1 MFDRNPYTRTPLD
14 YYIRVSNK
22 IDMSYFNNKRFER
35 CQGIVL
41 TLCGILLASLSI
53 GCGGSSGTEAINY
66 AALGAS
72 DVVGV
77 GATPLTNG
85 YVYLIE
91 DSVEQE
97 SGEGVALENLGI
109 PGAQIAQIKNIEV
122 EILKRSAQPDLITLS
137 TGANDLI
144 AGDDVVSFEAD
155 LRAVVSE
162 LRAISPSAVIAVSN
176 LPDLT
181 KLPKFQDN
189 PDRDVTEARVRA
201 YNAAIARQ
209 AAGSNALLVD
219 LYSVPLQDSFVSDVD
234 GFHPSDA
241 GHQAIANA
249 FMAVLRPYFISSD
262 GKRV

>member
-1 MFDRNPYTRTPLD
+1 MQRKG
-14 YYIRVSNK
+14 S
-22 IDMSYFNNKRFER
+22 MSYFKGSRVARYQRFA
-35 CQGIVL
+35 L
-41 TLCGILLASLSI
+41 TLGALCIVSVSGA
-53 GCGGSSGTEAINY
+53 CGGSSGSDSGGSSASDPIDY

-85 YVYLIE
+85 YVYRIE
-91 DSVEQE
+91 DSVERE
-97 SGEGVALENLGI
+97 SGKKVDLENLGI
-109 PGAQIAQIKNIEV
+109 PGVRVDQIKTIEV
-122 EILKRSAQPDLITLS
+122 EILKRSSQPELITLS

-144 AGDDVVSFEAD
+144 AGDDVSVFEAG
-155 LRAVVSE
+155 LRDVLSE

-181 KLPKFQDN
+181 KLPRFQDN

-209 AAGSNALLVD
+209 VAAANALLVD
-219 LYSVPLQDSFVSDVD
+219 LYSVPLQDSFVSDSD

-241 GHQAIANA
+241 GHQAMATA
-249 FMAVLRPYFISSD
+249 FMNVIRPLIPSL
-262 GKRV
+262 GG

>member
-1 MFDRNPYTRTPLD
+1 MALGCLLT
-14 YYIRVSNK
+14 
-22 IDMSYFNNKRFER
+22 MSIY
-35 CQGIVL
+35 G
-41 TLCGILLASLSI
+41 
-53 GCGGSSGTEAINY
+53 GCGGSSNGDQIDY

-91 DSVEQE
+91 DSVEKQ
-97 SGEGVALENLGI
+97 SGEGVDLENLGI
-109 PGAQIAQIKNIEV
+109 PAAEITQIKNIEV
-122 EILKRSAQPDLITLS
+122 EILKRSAQPELITLS

-144 AGDDVVSFEAD
+144 AGDDVSSFESG
-155 LRAVVSE
+155 LGEVLSE
-162 LRAISPSAVIAVSN
+162 LRGISPSAVIAVSN

-181 KLPKFQDN
+181 KLPRFQDN
-189 PDRDVTEARVRA
+189 PDRDVTESRVVA
-201 YNAAIARQ
+201 YNGAIARQ
-209 AAGSNALLVD
+209 TARFNALLVD

-249 FMAVLRPYFISSD
+249 FLAVINPYIPSLV
-262 GKRV
+262 GKQ

>member
-1 MFDRNPYTRTPLD
+1 MNHVRK
-14 YYIRVSNK
+14 IRV
-22 IDMSYFNNKRFER
+22 KRHQRLLLIF
-35 CQGIVL
+35 
-41 TLCGILLASLSI
+41 CGIWVMGLSG
-53 GCGGSSGTEAINY
+53 GCGGSSGSDPIDY

-91 DSVEQE
+91 DSVEKE
-97 SGEGVALENLGI
+97 SGKGVDLENLGI
-109 PGAQIAQIKNIEV
+109 PAAQITQIKDIEV
-122 EILKRSAQPDLITLS
+122 EILKRSSRPELITLS
-137 TGANDLI
+137 TGANDVI
-144 AGDDVVSFEAD
+144 AGDDVSSFEAGLTD
-155 LRAVVSE
+155 VLSE
-162 LRAISPSAVIAVSN
+162 LRAIFPSAVIAVSN

-181 KLPKFQDN
+181 KLPRFQDN

-209 AAGSNALLVD
+209 AARANALLVD
-219 LYSVPLQDSFVSDVD
+219 LYSIPLQDSFVSDVD

-249 FMAVLRPYFISSD
+249 FMAVLRPYISSLD
-262 GKRV
+262 G